1 MLSGVVGSLSHCYI
15 PLFALNGYI
24 SFRFTFDSPLAA
36 FYCTNAQLTSTWTGA
51 VVSDIEFHASII
63 HCSPQVMQQISMPMY
78 SIPTESYNT
87 FEVNWTASTQIEQL
101 LPYKYVSLKTL
112 FLTMRLPA
120 VLTTNNNYQNSY
132 GSQDIYQYSFR
143 CGSKIIPPNRV
154 KCPLTQNNIQA
165 FEELKRSFQA
175 SGNTLASLGIHNFT
189 SYNIRNAN
197 SDTTGTFVIGQDL
210 EQFSGKSGQIISGLN
225 TTGSDLFFSGTWS
238 SIANADATILADFY
252 AHFDQILMIED
263 GQMIGHW

>member
-1 MLSGVVGSLSHCYI
+1 
-15 PLFALNGYI
+15 
-24 SFRFTFDSPLAA
+24 
-36 FYCTNAQLTSTWTGA
+36 
-51 VVSDIEFHASII
+51 
-63 HCSPQVMQQISMPMY
+63 MY
-78 SIPTESYNT
+78 RIPTESYNT

-165 FEELKRSFQA
+165 FEELKKAFHA
-175 SGNTLASLGIHNFT
+175 GGNTLASLGIHNFT

-197 SDTTGTFVIGQDL
+197 TDASGTFIIGQDF
-210 EQFSGKSGQIISGLN
+210 EKFSGKSRQIISGLDS
-225 TTGSDLFFSGTWS
+225 TASDLFFS
-238 SIANADATILADFY
+238 AT
-252 AHFDQILMIED
+252 
-263 GQMIGHW
+263 

>member
-1 MLSGVVGSLSHCYI
+1 MQV
-15 PLFALNGYI
+15 LFTVHHKLCRLLVCQCIVY
-24 SFRFTFDSPLAA
+24 
-36 FYCTNAQLTSTWTGA
+36 
-51 VVSDIEFHASII
+51 
-63 HCSPQVMQQISMPMY
+63 
-78 SIPTESYNT
+78 IPTESYNT

-112 FLTMRLPA
+112 FLTMLLPA
-120 VLTTNNNYQNSY
+120 ERTLTMNNNYQKSY

-165 FEELKRSFQA
+165 FEELKKAFHAGR
-175 SGNTLASLGIHNFT
+175 NTFKLVSLGIHNVT

-197 SDTTGTFVIGQDL
+197 TDASGTFVIGADL
-210 EQFSGKSGQIISGLN
+210 EQYSGKSSQIISGLN
-225 TTGSDLFFSGTWS
+225 TTSSDLFFSGTWS
-238 SIANADATILADFY
+238 SIANADATILADFN
-252 AHFDQILMIED
+252 AHFDQVLVIVD